1 MPFSVRCDGC
11 GQSLNV
17 PDDKSGTRL
26 PCPRCGAEVMAEPPL
41 MPPPVPGSGPAATL
55 KTPATPTVSVRSST
69 PVDAG
74 SGENTKFAAPASSMP
89 ASTAPPVRSSQ
100 VAPGSAAPPPT
111 SAPSP
116 PVGTTPTTAPPP
128 APPPHHDA
136 PSPRGVGYEL
146 ETHES
151 LERAVKLQ
159 RTGRG
164 AWIAPLVLV
173 LLTIF
178 ILGGYLFK
186 KWTTLNPALPAVEK
200 SVRPAPSAL
209 KEMSEQTGSGYTF
222 YLPRGFVPGSAPS
235 IGKLPDSTV
244 SYCWEAPQDS
254 EDKGC
259 ELRIWVIPKE
269 LDLKKHMKGLDNVS
283 NWIGYSAHVS
293 DKSSYRRL
301 GGRML
306 CVNAHVDGSTEQST
320 RRGVIYLIVDGNRT
334 IMALGMAVGGNWQQ
348 LRYWLDSSIK
358 SIRRAED
365 T

>member
-1 MPFSVRCDGC
+1 
-11 GQSLNV
+11 
-17 PDDKSGTRL
+17 
-26 PCPRCGAEVMAEPPL
+26 
-41 MPPPVPGSGPAATL
+41 
-55 KTPATPTVSVRSST
+55 
-69 PVDAG
+69 
-74 SGENTKFAAPASSMP
+74 
-89 ASTAPPVRSSQ
+89 
-100 VAPGSAAPPPT
+100 SAPT

-116 PVGTTPTTAPPP
+116 PVGTTPTPAPPP
-128 APPPHHDA
+128 APPPRNASPPRHDA
-136 PSPRGVGYEL
+136 SSPGGVGYEL
-146 ETHES
+146 ETHDS

-178 ILGGYLFK
+178 ILGGYLFE

-222 YLPRGFVPGSAPS
+222 YLPRGFVPGIAPS

-244 SYCWEAPQDS
+244 SYCWEAAQDS

-283 NWIGYSAHVS
+283 NWIGYSAYVS

-334 IMALGMAVGGNWQQ
+334 IMAIGMAVGGNWQQ

-365 T
+365 A